1 VPLAYNTPAAVA
13 GARRF
18 AVDVPVWHESPAA
31 QLGVLASVGALTA
44 LARGML
50 DLRLGIPG
58 HSIVLVVVPLTFGL
72 ACAPRRG
79 AGGVMGGSA
88 LATAIAL
95 NFAGVRGLGAGAMTS
110 LALTAAVLES
120 ALHLARSGRGVYL
133 WCTGAGIASNL
144 GAFLVRLVVKSFAAA
159 PVDVLKP
166 VQAWWPM
173 ALGTY
178 VLCGAA
184 SGLLGAGL
192 FFRLGRARRGPA
204 MLGVRELACILLAAL
219 GLAFALSRA
228 GSAAPRPARIGV
240 DFSERV
246 GRALGHMAASR
257 LSRGDRVVIVSGEF
271 EGTDSAHRQAE
282 VRGLRRELKAA
293 GIRPVGLLRP
303 SAGDLDEHG
312 GGAGS
317 DLMIRAAGLDPACR
331 AVICLAGLPARVPP
345 GFADAFGD
353 RLLLAYEQNGSV
365 ARRWLQ
371 AELHVAV
378 LFRAAD
384 GSAGK
389 PSLVELDSAPTGEGM
404 E

>member
-1 VPLAYNTPAAVA
+1 MPSTYNTPVAVA
-13 GARRF
+13 SARRF
-18 AVDVPVWHESPAA
+18 AVEVPSWEESPAA
-31 QLGVLASVGALTA
+31 QLGVLASIGALTA

-58 HSIVLVVVPLTFGL
+58 HSIVLVVLPLTFGL

-88 LATAIAL
+88 LVTAIGL
-95 NFAGVRGLGAGAMTS
+95 NFAGVRGLGAGAMAS

-120 ALHLARSGRGVYL
+120 ALHLARSGRSVYL
-133 WCTGAGIASNL
+133 WCTGAGVASNL
-144 GAFLVRLVVKSFAAA
+144 GAFLVRLAIKSFAAA
-159 PVDVLKP
+159 PPDILKP
-166 VQAWWPM
+166 AQTWWPM
-173 ALGTY
+173 ALGPY

-192 FFRLGRARRGPA
+192 FFRLGAARQAPA
-204 MLGVRELACILLAAL
+204 VLGVRQLACMLLAAL
-219 GLAFALSRA
+219 GLAFGISRV
-228 GSAAPRPARIGV
+228 GSAAPTPARIGV
-240 DFSERV
+240 GFDEHV

-257 LSRGDRVVIVSGEF
+257 LSRGEGVVIVSGEF
-271 EGTDSAHRQAE
+271 EGTDSLHRQAE

-303 SAGDLDEHG
+303 GAGDLDENS
-312 GGAGS
+312 GGAGA
-317 DLMIRAAGLDPACR
+317 DLVMRAARLDPACR
-331 AVICLAGLPARVPP
+331 AVICLAGLPARIPP

-353 RLLLAYEQNGSV
+353 RLLLAYEQNDSV

-371 AELHVAV
+371 SELHVGV
-378 LFRAAD
+378 LIRVPD

-389 PSLVELDSAPTGEGM
+389 PSLVELYSVSAGGSVE
-404 E
+404 